1 MIQHI
6 LDKLSV
12 KFTLNESNQKLICLR
27 KHYMSN
33 SCKKAY
39 ITTPIYYVNDIAHI
53 GHAYTTIIADTLAR
67 YSRMSGL
74 ETFFL
79 TGTDEHGQKI
89 EEAAKKRGES
99 TQAYADKISATF
111 KDLWDD
117 FDISYDKF
125 IRTTDADHMKGV
137 QKAFTTMHENG
148 DIYKDTYKGHYC
160 ISCETFFPTIQLV
173 DDEFCPE
180 CGKSTTIVEE
190 ESYFFKLSA
199 YEEKLL
205 AWYND
210 TPDCI
215 LPRSKKNEVIRF
227 VEGGL
232 QDLSITRTSFDWGV
246 KLPEDMND
254 PKHVMYVWLDAL
266 MNYLTA
272 LGYGTDDKN
281 IDFWPARVQ
290 LIGKDILRF
299 HAIYW
304 PAFLMSLG
312 LPLPKHIA
320 AHGWWT
326 RDGEKMSKSKGNVVN
341 PKEVADAYGLDNF
354 RYFMLREVPFGGD
367 GDFSQKAL
375 IDRINSDLGND
386 LGNLLNRLIGM
397 SGKYFEGKV
406 DSTNVAKYYQAELD
420 EVHASLDK
428 LEPLLF
434 EMQIHRYLEELWR
447 PLTVANRAIDKY
459 EPWNLMK
466 NGKEE
471 EAMALNGLI
480 AAILAKV
487 SIMLSPVMPVVCKKI
502 STALEFNIDNNTWNS
517 MIKNTALLNTF
528 TLEKIDPLFPR
539 IEEPLLAQIEPVD
552 KKPEPKKE
560 EKKKSDKVETTEGIA
575 LIGIDQFFQTSLK
588 VGTVVQAEEVPKS
601 KKLLLLQVDV
611 GEDNPRQ
618 VVAGIKE
625 WYSAEDML
633 NTQVCVVANLKPAK
647 LMGLVSQGMLLAAK
661 DENGLC
667 MIRPEK
673 PKTAGTPIG

>member
-1 MIQHI
+1 
-6 LDKLSV
+6 
-12 KFTLNESNQKLICLR
+12 
-27 KHYMSN
+27 MSN

-125 IRTTDADHMKGV
+125 IRTTDEDHMKGV
-137 QKAFTTMHENG
+137 QKAFTTMHANG

-160 ISCETFFPTIQLV
+160 ISCETFFPLIQLV

-180 CGKSTTIVEE
+180 CGKSTSIVEE
-190 ESYFFKLSA
+190 ESYFFKLSD
-199 YEEKLL
+199 YEDKLL
-205 AWYND
+205 AWYKESD
-210 TPDCI
+210 DCI

-246 KLPEDMND
+246 KLPADMND

-266 MNYLTA
+266 MNYVTA

-281 IDFWPARVQ
+281 MDFWPARVQ

-406 DSTNVAKYYQAELD
+406 DSSHVAKYYQSELD

-428 LEPLLF
+428 LEPLLY

-447 PLTVANRAIDKY
+447 PLSVANKAIDMY
-459 EPWNLMK
+459 QPWTLMK
-466 NGKEE
+466 EGKEE

-487 SIMLSPVMPVVCKKI
+487 SIMLSPVMPAICKKI
-502 STALEFNIDNNTWNS
+502 STALDFTIDNDTWKS
-517 MIKNTALLNTF
+517 MVKDTVLLDTF
-528 TLEKIDPLFPR
+528 ILEKIDPLFPR
-539 IEEPLLAQIEPVD
+539 IEEPLLTQIEPED
-552 KKPEPKKE
+552 KNPSTSSGN
-560 EKKKSDKVETTEGIA
+560 EKKKKVTEPVEAEGVA

-588 VGTVVQAEEVPKS
+588 VGTVVKAEEVPKS

-611 GEDNPRQ
+611 GEDEPRQ

-625 WYSAEDML
+625 WYSADDML
-633 NTQVCVVANLKPAK
+633 NTQVCVVENLKPAK
-647 LMGLVSQGMLLAAK
+647 LMGMVSQGMLLAAK
-661 DENGLC
+661 DEDGLC

-673 PKTAGTPIG
+673 PKTAGTNIG

>member
-1 MIQHI
+1 
-6 LDKLSV
+6 
-12 KFTLNESNQKLICLR
+12 
-27 KHYMSN
+27 MS

-74 ETFFL
+74 DTFFL

-89 EEAAKKRGES
+89 EEAAKSKGE
-99 TQAYADKISATF
+99 TPQAYADKIAASF

-125 IRTTDADHMKGV
+125 IRTTDSDHKLGA
-137 QKAFTTMHENG
+137 QKAFSVMHENE
-148 DIYKDTYKGHYC
+148 DVYKDIYKGHYC
-160 ISCETFFPTIQLV
+160 ISCETFFPEIQLV

-180 CGKSTTIVEE
+180 CGKMTTIVEE
-190 ESYFFKLSA
+190 ESYFFRLSK
-199 YEEKLL
+199 YEDRLL
-205 AWYND
+205 KWYKDN
-210 TPDCI
+210 PECI
-215 LPRSKKNEVIRF
+215 LPKSKRNEIIRF

-246 KLPEDMND
+246 KIPENLND

-266 MNYLTA
+266 TNYITA
-272 LGYGTDDKN
+272 LGYGTNDAN
-281 IDFWPARVQ
+281 MDFWPARIH

-299 HAIYW
+299 HAVYW
-304 PAFLMSLG
+304 PAFLMSLD

-326 RDGEKMSKSKGNVVN
+326 RDGEKMSKSKGNVIN
-341 PKEVADAYGLDNF
+341 PREVADAYGLDNF

-397 SGKYFEGKV
+397 SGKYFEGRV
-406 DSTNVAKYYQAELD
+406 DSIDVKKYYYMELD
-420 EVHASLDK
+420 EVHTSLAK

-434 EMQIHRYLEELWR
+434 DMQIHKYLEELWR
-447 PLTVANRAIDKY
+447 PLTVANKAIDKHK
-459 EPWNLMK
+459 PWNLMK
-466 NGKEE
+466 NAKED

-487 SIMLSPVMPVVCKKI
+487 SLMLYPIMPDTCRKI
-502 STALEFNIDNNTWNS
+502 SKALNFNIDNSSWNS
-517 MIKNTALLNTF
+517 LFKDQKLLDVF
-528 TLEKIDPLFPR
+528 ILEKIDPLFPR
-539 IEEPLLAQIEPVD
+539 IEEVLLEQNEPID
-552 KKPEPKKE
+552 TKEKPKKT
-560 EKKKSDKVETTEGIA
+560 EKDEGIA
-575 LIGIDQFFQTSLK
+575 LIGIDQFFETSLK
-588 VGTVVQAEEVPKS
+588 IGTIISAEEVPKS
-601 KKLLLLQVDV
+601 KKLLLLQVDI
-611 GEDNPRQ
+611 GEEQPRQ

-625 WYSAEDML
+625 WYLSEDL
-633 NTQVCVVANLKPAK
+633 PDTQVCVVTNLKPAK
-647 LMGLVSQGMLLAAK
+647 LMGIKSEGMLLAAK
-661 DENGLC
+661 DDNGLALL
-667 MIRPEK
+667 RPESFK
-673 PKTAGTPIG
+673 ISGTKVS